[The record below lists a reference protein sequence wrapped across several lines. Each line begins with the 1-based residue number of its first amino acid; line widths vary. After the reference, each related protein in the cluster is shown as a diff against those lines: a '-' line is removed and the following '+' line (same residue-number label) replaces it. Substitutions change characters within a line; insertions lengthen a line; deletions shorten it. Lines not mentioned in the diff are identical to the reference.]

1 MSSESEESKPLA
13 ELASRVI
20 SVTEASEIANL
31 SKAWVR
37 RLLQT
42 GTIEGVKVGR
52 NWVTTEKA
60 IRDYLDTDRRPGPKT
75 E

>member
-1 MSSESEESKPLA
+1 MSSESEESKSLE
-13 ELASRVI
+13 ELASNFI
-20 SVTEASEIANL
+20 SVTEASKISGL
-31 SKAWVR
+31 SPAWVR

-60 IRDYLDTDRRPGPKT
+60 VRDYLETDRRPGPKT